1 MVVNGVKFSWTPVT
15 SGVPQESVLCPA
27 LFKIFIDD
35 QDEGIECTLSKF
47 ENDTKLELIFLRV
60 GRPYRGIWAVWISI

>member
-1 MVVNGVKFSWTPVT
+1 MLAPSFFGPDLLN
-15 SGVPQESVLCPA
+15 
-27 LFKIFIDD
+27 IFTGDLNK
-35 QDEGIECTLSKF
+35 GIECTLSKF